1 MLKCAQKA
9 QIPKVYAGRTSLHN
23 CIDSN
28 GKACYYPFVN
38 VTQSKVTQSKELLN
52 ASKEGL
58 DCWNVEGLPDDLLS
72 EDLPNKYAPNKDDF
86 GPQFSAW
93 SIKERPNANSLRWF
107 FDITSVSPAKLI
119 QFAFHDCLK

>member
-9 QIPKVYAGRTSLHN
+9 QIPGALAARTGLHN

-28 GKACYYPFVN
+28 GEVCYYPAVN
-38 VTQSKVTQSKELLN
+38 VTQSKELLN

-86 GPQFSAW
+86 GPQFSIW
-93 SIKERPNANSLRWF
+93 SIKKRPKANSLRWF